1 MLDLFLFYLLHM
13 KDVPV
18 ELHDTLVRCNDMIER
33 LYDRNP
39 YKVHTIFV

>member
-18 ELHDTLVRCNDMIER
+18 ELHETLVKCIDMIECH
-33 LYDRNP
+33 YDKNP